1 MTLGIRT
8 WVSHSAT
15 RIASRRAEKGG
26 PVSPNPLQEA
36 LGRQVSAWRNAC
48 PRARAPADAPTRARQ
63 GLRRGADVSQSARC
77 RSHVQEHLPVRIPLD
92 PVRHPAARTQS
103 SEHTPALPSARH
115 SCAPWW
121 LVLATLGWPSYLYG
135 HLQLSA
141 SQQPDAAHQSPS
153 QPHSSEAPLVP
164 RPPERPRLTGWLLRG
179 VLQVLNRLQAAA
191 DLGQE
196 GYEWAHQAHY
206 GQRHPVVRA

>member
-1 MTLGIRT
+1 MAPFHPTRCKKRLGVRLAHGVT
-8 WVSHSAT
+8 HA
-15 RIASRRAEKGG
+15 
-26 PVSPNPLQEA
+26 
-36 LGRQVSAWRNAC
+36 
-48 PRARAPADAPTRARQ
+48 RARGAPADAPTRARQ

-121 LVLATLGWPSYLYG
+121 LVVATLGWPSYLYG

-164 RPPERPRLTGWLLRG
+164 RPPERPRLTGWLLCG